1 MIKGSPGTS
10 PVTPN
15 VVWYDVMINTNND
28 AGTGAAPMLPNV
40 AQKTNIR

>member
-1 MIKGSPGTS
+1 MMKGSPGTS

-40 AQKTNIR
+40 AQNTKIR